1 MKNLKEELARILA
14 GDENVAA
21 DSFAS
26 FLSKNADSLPLPGV
40 DSQFDKAMWSASE
53 HLPLTS
59 NDESILKRVTAKL
72 IGEEKSVAVETI
84 EKGVIKL
91 KDLIGQSREAA
102 INTWQDM
109 LAGMAWQQMVPAGA
123 MRGVGTQM
131 VSLGTFQ
138 QQLEDA
144 NVQINLGWLVDKE
157 HLRILLQ
164 AKDTQDEALCDVE
177 LRIREVNRGVVFSRK
192 TNEDGAIVAPN
203 VHVGPGQYRIE
214 VIHND
219 RVAETPDF
227 VV

>member
-14 GDENVAA
+14 DDETVVA
-21 DSFAS
+21 DSFAK
-26 FLSKNADSLPLPGV
+26 FVTANADSLPLPGV

-53 HLPLTS
+53 HLPLS
-59 NDESILKRVTAKL
+59 AKDESILKRVTAKL
-72 IGEEKSVAVETI
+72 LGEETDVVAATVL
-84 EKGVIKL
+84 KL
-91 KDLIGQSREAA
+91 KDLIGTSREAA

-123 MRGVGTQM
+123 LRGVGTQM

-177 LRIREVNRGVVFSRK
+177 LRIREADRGVVFSRK

-214 VIHND
+214 VIHNNK
-219 RVAETPDF
+219 VAETPDF

>member
-14 GDENVAA
+14 DDETVVA
-21 DSFAS
+21 DSFAK
-26 FLSKNADSLPLPGV
+26 FVTANADSLPLPGV

-53 HLPLTS
+53 HLPLS
-59 NDESILKRVTAKL
+59 AKDESILKRVTTKL
-72 IGEEKSVAVETI
+72 LGEGTDVVAATVL
-84 EKGVIKL
+84 KL
-91 KDLIGQSREAA
+91 KDLIGTSREAT

-123 MRGVGTQM
+123 LRGVGTQM

-177 LRIREVNRGVVFSRK
+177 LRIREVDRGVVFSRK

-214 VIHND
+214 VIHNNK
-219 RVAETPDF
+219 VAETPDF
-227 VV
+227 IV

>member
-14 GDENVAA
+14 DDEAVVA
-21 DSFAS
+21 DSFAK
-26 FLSKNADSLPLPGV
+26 FVTANADSLPLPGV
-40 DSQFDKAMWSASE
+40 DSQFDKAMWAASE

-59 NDESILKRVTAKL
+59 RDESILKRVTAKL
-72 IGEEKSVAVETI
+72 LGEESSVVATTVL
-84 EKGVIKL
+84 KL
-91 KDLIGQSREAA
+91 KDLIGTSREVA

-123 MRGVGTQM
+123 LRGVGTQM

-177 LRIREVNRGVVFSRK
+177 LRICEADRGVVFSRK

-214 VIHND
+214 VVHNGK
-219 RVAETPDF
+219 VAETPDF